1 MKVTAKHIDINT
13 SFDHRFP
20 QLTIEFAIKEIEDR
34 DELNN
39 IQNLLG
45 VDVELN
51 LPRRIQKCS
60 SRR

>member
-1 MKVTAKHIDINT
+1 MKITAKHIEINT
-13 SFDHRFP
+13 SFDYRLPH
-20 QLTIEFAIKEIEDR
+20 LTIEFAIKEIEDR
-34 DELNN
+34 DEINN

-51 LPRRIQKCS
+51 LPKRIQKCS

>member
-1 MKVTAKHIDINT
+1 MKVAAEHIDINAG
-13 SFDHRFP
+13 FDHRFP

>member
-1 MKVTAKHIDINT
+1 MKVTAEHIDINT
-13 SFDHRFP
+13 GFDHRFP

-39 IQNLLG
+39 IRNLLG
-45 VDVELN
+45 VEVELN